1 MGEMRWT
8 GGRPGILL
16 RRTLRQGY
24 GRSLRLQ
31 NRSEVSEYVL
41 SDPDERGRSRALGSS
56 SSRQLSSTAG
66 GCLRST
72 VDLDPISKEHR
83 RMGMLRVFEVYI
95 AAGGEVEGLLS
106 EEVLQETMAQIMTDE
121 EAVQVGFQGI
131 APDPEGR
138 ERRWIAVS
146 TRDAR
151 FIQSRLDSDPD
162 VVGYRS
168 HDVET

>member
-1 MGEMRWT
+1 
-8 GGRPGILL
+8 
-16 RRTLRQGY
+16 
-24 GRSLRLQ
+24 
-31 NRSEVSEYVL
+31 
-41 SDPDERGRSRALGSS
+41 
-56 SSRQLSSTAG
+56 
-66 GCLRST
+66 
-72 VDLDPISKEHR
+72 
-83 RMGMLRVFEVYI
+83 MGMLRVFEVYI